1 MEEVE
6 HASLHQVEKWD
17 KWSKE
22 GSKESVWS
30 KRTRERLLSQKER
43 LHRILKIDLIS
54 KIS

>member
-1 MEEVE
+1 M
-6 HASLHQVEKWD
+6 QVCIKW
-17 KWSKE
+17 KNGINGVKE